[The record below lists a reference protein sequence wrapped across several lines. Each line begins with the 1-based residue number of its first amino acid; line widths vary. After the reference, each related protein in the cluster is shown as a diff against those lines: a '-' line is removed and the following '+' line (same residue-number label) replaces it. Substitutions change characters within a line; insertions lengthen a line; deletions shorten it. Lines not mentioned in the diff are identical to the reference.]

1 MNEEN
6 EIETVELINLEHN
19 LKKLEDP
26 PSEASS
32 SSSESWY
39 ESDDGGYWMPDEPE
53 GGLWYNGDDYGP
65 GGVYIGGDEW

>member
-32 SSSESWY
+32 SSSEYWN
-39 ESDDGGYWMPDEPE
+39 ESEPE